1 VQKLLLILLCLPIL
15 FSSCEKCKDCEL
27 KYETELS
34 MDELNDLVY
43 PGYVGWEDYFNNQ
56 GFFVNREACGA
67 EDIAMFESMEKEV
80 WADSNNTEYPD
91 VLLKYECK

>member
-1 VQKLLLILLCLPIL
+1 LPLL

-34 MDELNDLVY
+34 MDELNNLAQSNDY
-43 PGYVGWEDYFNNQ
+43 TDWQDYFNNQ
-56 GFFVNREACGA
+56 GFFVNREACGV

-80 WADSNNTEYPD
+80 WATSNNTEYPD